1 MSFPLLFSD
10 EIRGFYRSRLM
21 LVLWLGLP
29 LAAIL
34 IYALTPENL
43 LADQP
48 LSLSLFTALM
58 VSTVAALLASVMLSV
73 NLVNEIEDGSLDL
86 FLVRPVRRWEILIS
100 KFLAVFICVVVA
112 SLIALGAG
120 IGLDVL
126 LLDNSLSQATMGLE
140 DSLLSL
146 FIVMGVSC
154 SAALL
159 ISVFS
164 RSVLVAVIL
173 VIFGANQLS
182 ALLLLPIL
190 LDLGSLEAGLAG
202 LAISVICLLLSA
214 IVFQRREL

>member
-126 LLDNSLSQATMGLE
+126 LLDNSLTQATMGLE